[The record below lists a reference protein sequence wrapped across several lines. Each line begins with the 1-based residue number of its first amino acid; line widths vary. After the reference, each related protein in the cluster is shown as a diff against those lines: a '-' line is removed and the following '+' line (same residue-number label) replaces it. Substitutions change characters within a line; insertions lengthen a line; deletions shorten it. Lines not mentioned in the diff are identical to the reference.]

1 MNDSVN
7 QNNLINESKHKHSR
21 DSSRVF
27 ISDNLMKSGFEKTQ
41 YDKELLQEELNKY
54 GKNLNDMLSI
64 EEIAELID
72 KMNNVL

>member
-7 QNNLINESKHKHSR
+7 QDNLINESKHKHSQ

-27 ISDNLMKSGFEKTQ
+27 IGDNLVKNESDKTVFN
-41 YDKELLQEELNKY
+41 KELLQEELYKY
-54 GKNLNDMLSI
+54 GKNLNDLLTI
-64 EEIAELID
+64 DEIAELID